1 LAANKRKILANAQK
15 YLQKGQLDKALKE
28 YRSLVDV
35 DPRDANSRLKLGD
48 IQLRQ
53 GNRDDAVAA
62 YTKVAEQFMQD
73 GFDAKAVA
81 IYKQIAKIDDKRYE
95 IYEPLAELY
104 QRLGLTSEALT
115 ALQTAADAYNRD
127 GRKRDALDLLRKMA
141 TLDPTNTTSRL
152 KIADLLRQAEMP
164 SDALSEYEAVAEEF
178 ERQGA
183 REELLNVYERI
194 LELDPQRASAL
205 SAVGRALIDQGNAQR
220 AEPFARKLIEA
231 DPELPEGHEMLA
243 EIQRADG
250 REDAV
255 EETYRKLA
263 EIYRNRGDDS
273 KAREIT
279 QRFLASEDLATAGG
293 DLGGAPTDSLMGAM
307 GAPGEPIGSSSPE
320 DSIDAA
326 TFGDDAEP
334 VGTAAASEPSLA
346 PAPME
351 PIEAPGDEPDL
362 GVDDDVAAEL
372 GEPGGEGLSTDPEQ
386 IMAEASV
393 YLRYGKADRAI
404 QTLQALLDTEPDH
417 RIALERLGEAQS
429 EAGQSEAAVASWT
442 RAAEVARAT
451 DDESG
456 FRALVERIG
465 SLDAAAAEALG
476 GGGEASQPS
485 EPAAVETPA
494 VSEPE
499 TLDDVDLE
507 IELGDDDG
515 SLTDDVIDDDG
526 DLEVDVDISDLDAD
540 LPAMP
545 GAADATVMQ
554 GGFDVSEPG
563 AADATVMQ
571 ADLDVSE
578 SGAADATVMQGGFDV
593 SEPGGADA
601 TVMQADL
608 DVSEPD
614 AAADETPLPGAADE
628 TVMQAAESPDDDE
641 TDPSASSAPASIS
654 EDLEEADFYFN
665 QDLLGEAETLYQRV
679 LEAAPNHSLAQLRLG
694 EIEAKR
700 GGDPASS
707 GSEALEQEAAATP
720 DADDTLGDD
729 LADWDELEP
738 ADAAPGTDAGED
750 AATAA
755 DEADDE
761 IEVDIDGEPPDPGET
776 AVAEASEGPGETQP
790 ELGVAALDD
799 AADDGS
805 LPPEPAETSAESDEI
820 DVSLEEDLG
829 LDDEAD
835 LAVADDEAP
844 ADEEAVE
851 DEELPTEY
859 EFEDDEIAVDEVAS
873 DDVAEDDVAI
883 DEIFEEEVAEQEEPA
898 EEEVEEP
905 DPVADEPLAA
915 EGAEA
920 PDEAASEATFDLAA
934 ELSDVFESEGEQG
947 SAASEVGDES
957 FDAIFREFKKG
968 VKEQL
973 SESDFEAHYDLGIAY
988 REMGLLEDAVGEFRI
1003 ALESSD
1009 RKLGCLHMLG
1019 LCALD
1024 LDRSRDAVAHLEQA
1038 LALPDVPGDQAAA
1051 LRYDLGAAFFA
1062 DGDRARARSEYEAVA
1077 AFDPDYQDVQERLGE
1092 LAQGGSAGVAEESV
1106 ETFESFDDLIAEA
1119 ENALGGEAVEDA
1131 EPADDA
1137 SFDLAQELAD
1147 EVADAVLDGEA
1158 VTELIEDEPV
1168 DAEPEPEPPAAEETP
1183 KRERKKK
1190 KGRKKIPFL

>member
-1 LAANKRKILANAQK
+1 MAANKRKILANAQK

-28 YRSLVDV
+28 YRSLVDL

-104 QRLGLTSEALT
+104 QRLGLTSEALA
-115 ALQTAADAYNRD
+115 ALQTAADAYNRE
-127 GRKRDALDLLRKMA
+127 GRKRDALELLRKMA

-164 SDALSEYEAVAEEF
+164 SDALLEYEAVAEEF

-194 LELDPQRASAL
+194 LELDPQRTSAL

-231 DPELPEGHEMLA
+231 DPERPEGHEMLA

-279 QRFLASEDLATAGG
+279 QRFLASEDLAAAGG
-293 DLGGAPTDSLMGAM
+293 DLGGAPVEALVGEMGS
-307 GAPGEPIGSSSPE
+307 PGEPISGSSPE

-346 PAPME
+346 PEPME
-351 PIEAPGDEPDL
+351 PIEAPGDEPGL

-372 GEPGGEGLSTDPEQ
+372 GEPGGDGLSGDPEQ

-393 YLRYGKADRAI
+393 YLRYGKAERAI
-404 QTLQALLDTEPDH
+404 QTLQALLDSEPDH
-417 RIALERLGEAQS
+417 RLALERLGEAQS

-451 DDESG
+451 GDEDG

-465 SLDAAAAEALG
+465 SLDATAAESLG
-476 GGGEASQPS
+476 SGAEASPPS
-485 EPAAVETPA
+485 EPVAVVETPVA
-494 VSEPE
+494 SEPE
-499 TLDDVDLE
+499 TLDDVELE
-507 IELGDDDG
+507 IELGDDG
-515 SLTDDVIDDDG
+515 SGLAADVIADHDASSLADDVIDDD
-526 DLEVDVDISDLDAD
+526 DLEVDVDISDLDAE
-540 LPAMP
+540 LP
-545 GAADATVMQ
+545 
-554 GGFDVSEPG
+554 SL
-563 AADATVMQ
+563 ADATVMQ
-571 ADLDVSE
+571 AD
-578 SGAADATVMQGGFDV
+578 FDV
-593 SEPGGADA
+593 SEPGGADV
-601 TVMQADL
+601 TMMQGDL
-608 DVSEPD
+608 ELTELD
-614 AAADETPLPGAADE
+614 AAPEEAPGAAE
-628 TVMQAAESPDDDE
+628 QTVMQAAASDTVFETPDDDE
-641 TDPSASSAPASIS
+641 TDPDAASAPASIS

-679 LEAAPNHSLAQLRLG
+679 LEAAPNHPQAQLRLG
-694 EIEAKR
+694 EIEARR
-700 GGDPASS
+700 GGDPGSS
-707 GSEALEQEAAATP
+707 GGEALEPEAAADAATP

-729 LADWDELEP
+729 LADWDELEA
-738 ADAAPGTDAGED
+738 ADAAPGADTGEAG
-750 AATAA
+750 AA
-755 DEADDE
+755 DEADAEIDDE
-761 IEVDIDGEPPDPGET
+761 IEVDIDGEPPDPGDT
-776 AVAEASEGPGETQP
+776 AVAEASESLGETQP
-790 ELGVAALDD
+790 ELGIAALDD

-805 LPPEPAETSAESDEI
+805 LPPETAEASAETDDSDI
-820 DVSLEEDLG
+820 SLEEDLE

-835 LAVADDEAP
+835 LAVADDEAF
-844 ADEEAVE
+844 ADEEAAE
-851 DEELPTEY
+851 DEELPAED
-859 EFEDDEIAVDEVAS
+859 EVEDDEIAVDEVAS
-873 DDVAEDDVAI
+873 DDAAEADVAD
-883 DEIFEEEVAEQEEPA
+883 DEVALDEVLEEEVAE
-898 EEEVEEP
+898 EEESAEDEVQEP
-905 DPVADEPLAA
+905 EPIADEPLAA
-915 EGAEA
+915 EGSDAR
-920 PDEAASEATFDLAA
+920 DEAAPEATFDLAA
-934 ELSDVFESEGEQG
+934 ELSDVFESEATGE
-947 SAASEVGDES
+947 SAAAEVGDES

-1003 ALESSD
+1003 ALESPD

-1024 LDRSRDAVAHLEQA
+1024 LGRSRDSVAHLEQA
-1038 LALPDVPGDQAAA
+1038 LALPGVPGDQAAA
-1051 LRYDLGAAFFA
+1051 LRYDLGAAFAA
-1062 DGDRARARSEYEAVA
+1062 DGDLARARSEYEAVA
-1077 AFDPDYQDVQERLGE
+1077 AFDPEYQDVQERLAE
-1092 LAQGGSAGVAEESV
+1092 LAQAGSADTGEESV

-1119 ENALGGEAVEDA
+1119 ESALGGEAVEDA
-1131 EPADDA
+1131 APVDDA

-1147 EVADAVLDGEA
+1147 EVADAVLEGEPVA
-1158 VTELIEDEPV
+1158 DLSEEEPV
-1168 DAEPEPEPPAAEETP
+1168 DAEAEPEPEPPAVEDTP